1 MLKSEIHRQIHDIAK
16 KCTDDIRA
24 GFAVLDKNIFNS
36 EFLLP
41 AYIMQQLMKGAV
53 NHSFTGLFFELGY
66 DPGEIL
72 QNLNLSTERKSKML
86 KPIKKEFYEK
96 NEYIL

>member
-1 MLKSEIHRQIHDIAK
+1 
-16 KCTDDIRA
+16 
-24 GFAVLDKNIFNS
+24 
-36 EFLLP
+36 
-41 AYIMQQLMKGAV
+41 MKGAV

-66 DPGEIL
+66 DPGEL
-72 QNLNLSTERKSKML
+72 LKNLNLSTERKSKML